1 MPHVDP
7 LNQANRLPQ
16 ASNQVTDDST
26 KKVAGATP
34 PDNPLQQIIDDL
46 SAGKPLDTAGEVQRV
61 GSTVPPQ
68 LVIASKERL
77 FANRYRIV
85 DEIGRGGM
93 GVVFRAIDTQADN
106 REVALKLILQ
116 AQAGQ
121 VDEKSI
127 LRFTR
132 ETQAMDRLHHRNIPP
147 IYDFGRDGTI
157 NYYVTRLIEG
167 GSLSKPAS
175 SLSLTQR
182 LLIVADICDALQYA
196 HQNGILHRDVK
207 PGNIMLDKEPTNHDL
222 LLPDGKIL
230 NWNPPSE
237 RLYGYTP
244 SEATNRDVSFL
255 SPAKKSDEMARLL
268 ERVLKGERIANF
280 DTQRVH
286 KDGGLLQVLLNFSPR
301 KDDGG
306 TVICVSSSGTVYE
319 GEKPHHLIDTLDDVP
334 RPTPFLVDF
343 GLVKIP
349 DATYSVTSTGDSLG
363 SPAYV
368 SPEQATGRKDLLGPL
383 SDLYSIG
390 AILYEVVTGEL
401 PVPSDAGAWAA
412 LIGQLS
418 VRPKTFGELDIKTIP
433 GLEPIILALLEKT
446 PQSRHYKSA
455 GEVASALRNV
465 VRNTLF
471 PSKEPRKRLP
481 PPP

>member
-1 MPHVDP
+1 MSHVDP
-7 LNQANRLPQ
+7 PNQANRLPQ
-16 ASNQVTDDST
+16 ASNHPVVESDST

-46 SAGKPLDTAGEVQRV
+46 SAGKPPDVAHKTSPVIPPNVQIAGE
-61 GSTVPPQ
+61 GT
-68 LVIASKERL
+68 L
-77 FANRYRIV
+77 FADRYRIT

-93 GVVFRAIDTQADN
+93 GVVFRAIDTKADN

-132 ETQAMDRLHHRNIPP
+132 EAQAMDRLHHRNIPP
-147 IYDFGRDGTI
+147 IYDFGRHGTI

-167 GSLSKPAS
+167 GSLSKATIE
-175 SLSLTQR
+175 LSLTQK
-182 LLIVADICDALQYA
+182 LLIIADICDALQYA

-207 PGNIMLDKEPTNHDL
+207 PGNIMLDKETTNHDL
-222 LLPDGKIL
+222 LLHDGRIL

-244 SEATNRDVSFL
+244 AEANNRNISFL
-255 SPAKKSDEMARLL
+255 SPAKKSDEMAGLL
-268 ERVLKGERIANF
+268 GRVLKGERIANF
-280 DTQRVH
+280 DTERVH

-306 TVICVSSSGTVYE
+306 TVICVSSSGTIYE

-334 RPTPFLVDF
+334 RPTPYLVDF

-368 SPEQATGRKDLLGPL
+368 SPEQATGRKGLLGPL

-418 VRPKTFGELDIKTIP
+418 SRPKTFSELDTKTLP
-433 GLEPIILALLEKT
+433 GLEPIIMALLEKT
-446 PQSRHYKSA
+446 PQSRHYRSA
-455 GEVASALRNV
+455 SEVAHALRNV